1 MSLLTTRR
9 KMLAFSIQQN
19 PITITIN
26 RTEKVRQGGGFT
38 ETKTTLPPIT
48 VRIFQQRDN
57 DIKVVSDTTGLK
69 EKAFDFGLLADHAA
83 DIRDGPNTRDEF
95 DVAGLGH
102 FVVASVTKMLQ
113 GGGVVGYQV
122 GLERAS

>member
-19 PITITIN
+19 PTTIAIN
-26 RTEKVRQGGGFT
+26 RTEKVRQGGGFS
-38 ETKTTLPPIT
+38 ENKTALDPIT

-57 DIKVVSDTTGLK
+57 DIKVVSDMPGIK

-102 FVVASVTKMLQ
+102 FVVTSVTKLLQ
-113 GGGVVGYQV
+113 GGEVVGYQV
-122 GLERAS
+122 DLEKVS

>member
-1 MSLLTTRR
+1 MT
-9 KMLAFSIQQN
+9 AFSIAQN
-19 PITITIN
+19 PTTITIN

-38 ETKTTLPPIT
+38 ETKTTLDPIT

-57 DIKVVSDTTGLK
+57 DIKVVSEMAGLK
-69 EKAFDFGLLADHAA
+69 EKSFDFGLLADHTA

-102 FVVASVTKMLQ
+102 FVVASVTRMLQ
-113 GGGVVGYQV
+113 SGEVVGYQV
-122 GLERAS
+122 DLERES